1 MTTQGTN
8 TCPRCGKQRVAGK
21 TWSEGVGAFKVK
33 VVMTV
38 CPDKECQKKVDEEYQ
53 KGKKERADQ
62 AEARQALKAKNAP
75 HRTNI
80 RL

>member
-1 MTTQGTN
+1 MSSN
-8 TCPRCGKQRVAGK
+8 VCPRCGKQRVDGK
-21 TWSEGVGAFKVK
+21 TWSEGVGTFRVK

-38 CPDKECQKKVDEEYQ
+38 CPDKECQKIVDAQYQ
-53 KGKKERADQ
+53 KDKDERDAQ
-62 AEARQALKAKNAP
+62 TKAREDAKAKNAP

>member
-1 MTTQGTN
+1 MN
-8 TCPRCGKQRVAGK
+8 SNVCPRCGKQRIDGK

-38 CPDKECQKKVDEEYQ
+38 CPDKECQKIVDAQY
-53 KGKKERADQ
+53 KKDKDERDAQ
-62 AEARQALKAKNAP
+62 TKARQDAKAKNP

>member
-1 MTTQGTN
+1 MMDGN
-8 TCPRCGKQRVAGK
+8 VCPRCGKQRIAGR
-21 TWSEGVGAFKVK
+21 TWSEGVGTSRVK

-38 CPDKECQKKVDEEYQ
+38 CPDKACQKIVDAEYK
-53 KGKKERADQ
+53 KGKDERAAQ
-62 AEARQALKAKNAP
+62 TKAREDAKAKNSP

>member
-1 MTTQGTN
+1 MN
-8 TCPRCGKQRVAGK
+8 SNVCPRCGKQRVDGK

-38 CPDKECQKKVDEEYQ
+38 CPDKDCQKIVDAQYQ
-53 KGKKERADQ
+53 KDKNERDAQ
-62 AEARQALKAKNAP
+62 TKARQDAKAKNAP